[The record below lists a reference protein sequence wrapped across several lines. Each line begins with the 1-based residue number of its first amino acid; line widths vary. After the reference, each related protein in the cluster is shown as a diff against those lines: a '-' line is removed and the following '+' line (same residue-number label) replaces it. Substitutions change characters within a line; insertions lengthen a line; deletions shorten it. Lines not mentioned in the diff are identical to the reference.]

1 MTEAPHFARRPTIPA
16 AALAWAAAAAAYAGM
31 RIAALLSLP
40 VGGLELWSLA
50 GAWQAR
56 AGFDDPRYV
65 PTLFQAISA
74 ALLHLSESETPSR
87 LLALAAALTV
97 PWSLYALRR
106 SVGEP
111 AAIVA
116 LLILAFDPLQL
127 ALGPAASVAAFDLPL
142 AFGSLALLHR
152 LGPRAWLLGLLG
164 FLWATSGPAGL
175 PLLFAA
181 VLAAPRVRAMPWLHI
196 AAAGVGSLAG
206 VALASAGFGF
216 GWQGVTMPP
225 FDTFALGYNE
235 HWSSETSRRLFALYA
250 WGPALVAAAGL
261 AIEALS
267 QKSRAF
273 PPGLHRAV
281 AAWFPAAAAWLFL
294 AGSAHDLLPVS
305 AVTAAAAIPAG
316 SALVRLIDRLGE
328 VDWRNAGWPL
338 AAALGA
344 LLVIAGPLLDWAR
357 LDRVGRSAEVAAVIV
372 LAGVAAGGIT
382 LVARSPRNRPAAIL
396 PFAAA
401 AVIPW
406 LAGGFA
412 VATGSPNEPLPSPV
426 TTLQAAEIRDI
437 VTGPAWDPAG
447 VVAIH
452 PDIAD
457 ALTWP
462 LRGSRGL
469 VVSSRVPPNASIV
482 IWPTGGSPPDGFR
495 TFEGR
500 WALLRER
507 RGPEPGFLD
516 YLRWLANRNTLP
528 VRDLQAADGLIGL
541 RTTAGN
547 AALVVGYPLWGWA
560 ATRLGHERALA
571 LASAGLGLY
580 PIMTGLA
587 TSAPWLVPAAVVW
600 GLFAGGIDVTL
611 FEGLLH
617 TAPPARRA
625 HYVALNTAIANLIAF
640 VAPILGAAL
649 AGPLG
654 IPAVLFL
661 AGALHFL

>member
-1 MTEAPHFARRPTIPA
+1 MTEPSYPARRPTIPV

-56 AGFDDPRYV
+56 GGFDDPRYV

-127 ALGPAASVAAFDLPL
+127 ALGPAASLAAFDLPL
-142 AFGSLALLHR
+142 AFGSLALLQTV
-152 LGPRAWLLGLLG
+152 GPRPWLFGLLG

-175 PLLFAA
+175 PLLLAA
-181 VLAAPRVRAMPWLHI
+181 VVVAPRVRTMPRLP
-196 AAAGVGSLAG
+196 AAAAVAG
-206 VALASAGFGF
+206 AVAGIGLASAGFGL
-216 GWQGVTMPP
+216 GWQGVTVPA
-225 FDTFALGYNE
+225 FDAFALGFDE
-235 HWSSETSRRLFALYA
+235 HWSSETSRRLFVLYA
-250 WGPALVAAAGL
+250 WGPALVVAAGL
-261 AIEALS
+261 ALAVLE
-267 QKSRAF
+267 RVPRPF
-273 PPGLHRAV
+273 PGPVDRLL
-281 AAWFPAAAAWLFL
+281 AAWFAAAAAWLFL
-294 AGSAHDLLPVS
+294 AGGAHDPLPVA
-305 AVTAAAAIPAG
+305 AVTASAALPAG
-316 SALVRLIDRLGE
+316 GALARLIDRLGE
-328 VDWRNAGWPL
+328 VDWHTAGWPL

-357 LDRVGRSAEVAAVIV
+357 LDRVGRSSEIVAVVV
-372 LAGVAAGGIT
+372 LAGVAAGGIAI
-382 LVARSPRNRPAAIL
+382 VARLPRNRPAAVL

-401 AVIPW
+401 AVVPW

-426 TTLQAAEIRDI
+426 TMLQAEEIRDI
-437 VTGPAWDPAG
+437 VTGPARAPAG
-447 VVAIH
+447 IVAIH
-452 PDIAD
+452 PELAD

-462 LRGSRGL
+462 LRGTRGL

-482 IWPTGGSPPDGFR
+482 IWPAGGSPPDGFR

-528 VRDLQAADGLIGL
+528 VRDL
-541 RTTAGN
+541 
-547 AALVVGYPLWGWA
+547 
-560 ATRLGHERALA
+560 E
-571 LASAGLGLY
+571 
-580 PIMTGLA
+580 
-587 TSAPWLVPAAVVW
+587 AAVY
-600 GLFAGGIDVTL
+600 
-611 FEGLLH
+611 
-617 TAPPARRA
+617 AREQ
-625 HYVALNTAIANLIAF
+625 
-640 VAPILGAAL
+640 P
-649 AGPLG
+649 
-654 IPAVLFL
+654 
-661 AGALHFL
+661 